1 MTIYTMLIFDILIP
15 LFSVI
20 PMDIQEVIDKD
31 NWIRVWSTW
40 CNELKY
46 IAAHNYKPLGKRIAK
61 LKVGGTVKFEWCR
74 YEIIWKDIYPGWT
87 KFSKVIKESY
97 TYLQTCVWK
106 TKNVYIIT
114 LKSITK
120 PLKP

>member
-1 MTIYTMLIFDILIP
+1 MTIHIMIVFSILIP

-20 PMDIQEVIDKD
+20 PVNIQEVIDKD

-46 IAAHNYKPLGKRIAK
+46 IAAHNYKSLWARIEK
-61 LKVGGTVKFEWCR
+61 LKVGNTVKFEWCR
-74 YEIIWKDIYPGWT
+74 YKIIWKEIYPPWT
-87 KFSKVIKESY
+87 KFSQILKKWY

-106 TKNVYIIT
+106 TDNVYIVT

-120 PLKP
+120 PLY